1 MKLGYHCK
9 NSLYKYAQTISNIN
23 TEWSD
28 VRKKNRSEQCLRKKE
43 GHNEVKLFTSFP
55 CLSYQGKIE
64 RYKDKWTGKINHE

>member
-9 NSLYKYAQTISNIN
+9 NPSYKYAQTISNIN